1 MQGFQTLD
9 INIMAFLILIL
20 VYASVNNSCERA
32 FLQNKLF
39 LYLVIANMALVII
52 DVLGWAFN
60 CLPGSLNRTLNTLFN
75 LLMYICIPFAP
86 SLWIVYSD
94 YRVNR
99 NVTRLRRLSNI
110 LLLLIGINAVISL
123 LSINY
128 GWYFQVNAQNVYS
141 RGPLF
146 VVYEAYCIAL
156 VLYSFIF
163 ILCSRKQLGNLHF
176 LSLIQFFVPQTV
188 GIALQW
194 LLYGTSYNWA
204 GMTISLLIIYFYIQN
219 HDLNTD
225 YLTGVYNRR
234 ELDGYIR
241 MRIKSSSE
249 GKSFSAILL
258 DMNEFKQINDQFGHE
273 VGDAALRDTVEIIKN
288 NLRPNDFLARYGGDE
303 FMVVLALDERTSL
316 MMVMRRIRASAE
328 AFNAQQRRP
337 YQISFSM
344 GGDIYNPAS
353 GMTPSEFFSHIDKL
367 MYEDKNS
374 RI

>member
-1 MQGFQTLD
+1 
-9 INIMAFLILIL
+9 
-20 VYASVNNSCERA
+20 
-32 FLQNKLF
+32 
-39 LYLVIANMALVII
+39 MALVII

-60 CLPGSLNRTLNTLFN
+60 CLPGSLNRSLNITFN
-75 LLMYICIPFAP
+75 LLMYISIPIAP

-99 NVTRLRRLSNI
+99 NVTRLRRLSSI
-110 LLLLIGINAVISL
+110 LLLFIGVNALLSL
-123 LSINY
+123 LSLEY
-128 GWYFQVNAQNVYS
+128 GWYFLVDAQNVYS

-146 VVYEAYCIAL
+146 VVYEVYCIAL
-156 VLYSFIF
+156 VFYSFVF
-163 ILCSRKQLGNLHF
+163 ILMSRKQLGNLHF
-176 LSLIQFFVPQTV
+176 LSLIQFFVPQAI
-188 GIALQW
+188 GIMLQW
-194 LLYGTSYNWA
+194 LFYGTSYNWA

-241 MRIKSSSE
+241 MKIKSSAE

-273 VGDAALRDTVEIIKN
+273 VGDAALRDTVEIIKK

-316 MMVMRRIRASAE
+316 MMVMRRIRASVD
-328 AFNAQQRRP
+328 AFNALQRRP

-344 GGDIYNPAS
+344 GGDVYDPAS

-367 MYEDKNS
+367 MYEEKNS